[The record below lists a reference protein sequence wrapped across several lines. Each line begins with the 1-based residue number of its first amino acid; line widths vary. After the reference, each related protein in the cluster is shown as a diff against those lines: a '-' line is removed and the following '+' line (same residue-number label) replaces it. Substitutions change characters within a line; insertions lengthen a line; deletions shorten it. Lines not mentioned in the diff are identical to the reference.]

1 MGFFK
6 IKMYVG
12 KLIPRQNIDEKIKL
26 VNEAI
31 YNELNTYTVPNE
43 VKNEISLLTEEIKS
57 TVNSINSI
65 ADASNELINIRVQ
78 ASQDAESTKTWQSGY
93 DQLKPY
99 IERVPYLERS
109 IDANIRKIKGI
120 VHEYA
125 FYLKNK
131 KEKEEIA
138 KKDDLTDILNSFSIF
153 NK

>member
-1 MGFFK
+1 MIFFK

-65 ADASNELINIRVQ
+65 ADANNELINIRDQ
-78 ASQDAESTKTWQSGY
+78 ASQYAESSKTWLSEY

-99 IERVPYLERS
+99 IKRIPYLEKR
-109 IDANIRKIKGI
+109 IDSDIRKIKGI
-120 VHEYA
+120 AHEYA

-138 KKDDLTDILNSFSIF
+138 KKDDLSEILNSFSVF
-153 NK
+153 KK